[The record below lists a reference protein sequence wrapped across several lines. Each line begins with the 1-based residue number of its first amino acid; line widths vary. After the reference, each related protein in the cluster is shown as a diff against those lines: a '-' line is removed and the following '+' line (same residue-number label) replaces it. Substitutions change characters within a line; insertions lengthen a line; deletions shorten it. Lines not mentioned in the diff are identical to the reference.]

1 MKYNKW
7 IVYGGAVVVAS
18 AVCLVVWTYGTSG
31 GDAGKQAGVQQTK
44 SVHASDRAADEEPPE
59 EAFSGFWQ
67 EDDSPYIMAGD
78 GKSIS
83 SLSEADREKVIAA
96 MIRDKEENE
105 GPSALDPE
113 VALEQVTQPDF
124 QDFASSAHIAAYSE
138 TLNDPTLSAE
148 DRKTIIRAVQGLDR
162 RDYMQD
168 MASRVMGQGTDDA
181 IAALGESLATSD
193 GWTSTSAYLEI
204 AREHFENVRNESLEE
219 GAAEK
224 WKAFL
229 DSYVKNLPS
238 PDEFGI
244 TSETTRVSALSSF
257 FREDPDETISDL
269 AAETLVYLDSPNAIT
284 EVMKLL
290 QTSYAKRSGKHDIL
304 MNKIFHFSGPRFK
317 AVAAQLNK
325 TGRTHESVRDA
336 MQLISGQNT
345 NSSPAG
351 IEPEFFDQIQ
361 RIAQG
366 CAPCDKN
373 KE

>member
-1 MKYNKW
+1 MKHNKL
-7 IVYGGAVVVAS
+7 ILYGGFVTVAI
-18 AVCLVVWTYGTSG
+18 AAYLVVQALRTSG
-31 GDAGKQAGVQQTK
+31 VDSGTGVGIQQTK
-44 SVHASDRAADEEPPE
+44 SIHATERAEAGDEIE
-59 EAFSGFWQ
+59 EGFSGFWQ
-67 EDDSPYIMAGD
+67 EDDTPYIMAGD
-78 GKSIS
+78 GKLIS

-96 MIRDKEENE
+96 MIRNKEDNE
-105 GPSALDPE
+105 GPSGLDPE
-113 VALEQVTQPDF
+113 IALEQVAQPDF
-124 QDFASSAHIAAYSE
+124 QDFVSSAHIAAYSE
-138 TLNDPTLSAE
+138 TLNDPTLSAD

-168 MASRVMGQGTDDA
+168 MASRVMGDGTDEA
-181 IAALGESLATSD
+181 VVALGESLATSD
-193 GWTSTSAYLEI
+193 GWTSVSTYLDI

-219 GAAEK
+219 GDAEK
-224 WKAFL
+224 WKSFL

-244 TSETTRVSALSSF
+244 TDETTRVSALSSY
-257 FREDPDETISDL
+257 FREDPDDTISDL

-284 EVMKLL
+284 EVVKLL
-290 QTSYAKRSGKHDIL
+290 QTSYAQRSAKHDIL
-304 MNKIFHFSGPRFK
+304 MDKMFHFSGPRFK

-345 NSSPAG
+345 NTPPARM
-351 IEPEFFDQIQ
+351 EPAFLDQIQ
-361 RIAQG
+361 KLAEG